1 MIARFLPGRTDNS
14 IKNHW
19 NSTIKRMM
27 RIKGNKAFDRK
38 FKSKK
43 KAALDSEVGQSEIEN
58 ELFEQSLN
66 KNRHTSNELF
76 LNSKFS
82 EVTQEKIRESKRVF
96 RGKSALLPEDIQEIL
111 FNNNQ
116 IYVDKPL
123 KEINKLFRDLK
134 QARKMDKIY
143 KQGEKSQSGSDSIKA
158 EVPPKKISLIIDNYA
173 DQFETCFKTLQIQP
187 KPDPNSLNLLVSKIK
202 TFFCELKKLTNESPK
217 ENFEN
222 FQQKFKNEE
231 QEIKSLTHILDESLE
246 NLMNQDTE
254 EECSLIYQQSRSL
267 KRPTTRR
274 QKSDSMF
281 MYETISTPLGS
292 LFDKMAVNQNV
303 YQELNTI
310 KKLNFKLKEA
320 LGTYQ
325 HKKR

>member
-1 MIARFLPGRTDNS
+1 
-14 IKNHW
+14 
-19 NSTIKRMM
+19 M
-27 RIKGNKAFDRK
+27 RIKGNKAFERK

-43 KAALDSEVGQSEIEN
+43 KVSLESEIGQSEIEN
-58 ELFEQSLN
+58 ELFEQSIN

-76 LNSKFS
+76 LSDKFHDSSQGKLRDSSK
-82 EVTQEKIRESKRVF
+82 KVF

-143 KQGEKSQSGSDSIKA
+143 KQEEKSQSGSDLNKQDL
-158 EVPPKKISLIIDNYA
+158 PPQKISLIIDNYA
-173 DQFETCFKTLQIQP
+173 DEFETCFKTLQTQS
-187 KPDPNSLNLLVSKIK
+187 KPNHNSLNLLVTKIK
-202 TFFCELKKLTNESPK
+202 TFFCELKKITNNSPK
-217 ENFEN
+217 QNLQIN
-222 FQQKFKNEE
+222 SQKFKNEE
-231 QEIKSLTHILDESLE
+231 QEIKSLTHILDESIE
-246 NLMNQDTE
+246 HLMNQETE

-267 KRPTTRR
+267 KKPTR
-274 QKSDSMF
+274 QKSESMF
-281 MYETISTPLGS
+281 MYETVSTPLGS
-292 LFDKMAVNQNV
+292 LFDKMAINDKV
-303 YQELNTI
+303 YQELNII